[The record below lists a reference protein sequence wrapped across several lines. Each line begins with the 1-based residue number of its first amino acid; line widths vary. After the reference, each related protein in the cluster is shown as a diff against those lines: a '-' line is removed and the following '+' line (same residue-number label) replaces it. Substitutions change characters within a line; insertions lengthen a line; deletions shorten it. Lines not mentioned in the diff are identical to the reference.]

1 MDIKIKKLIYPLLTL
16 SILFTI
22 GCDDDKKEESVDSI
36 IGTWTLSAVCGF
48 EDENCSGTCT
58 DVTAMWLED
67 EGSFSMTFSEGG
79 VGTFVISGEGT
90 DSFSWSGSGPYTL
103 TGDELD
109 GESITV
115 NLSGNSITWNVE
127 DDVCIQYTLTK

>member
-1 MDIKIKKLIYPLLTL
+1 MKKLIYTLLTL

-22 GCDDDKKEESVDSI
+22 CCDDDKKEESVDSI
-36 IGTWTLSAVCGF
+36 IGTWTFSAVCAF
-48 EDENCSGTCT
+48 ADENCSGTCT
-58 DVTAMWLED
+58 DATEEWLD
-67 EGSFSMTFSEGG
+67 IEGGFSMTFSEGG
-79 VGTFVISGEGT
+79 VGTFTYSEGA

-109 GESITV
+109 GQSITV

-127 DDVCIQYTLTK
+127 DDVCIQFTLTK

>member
-1 MDIKIKKLIYPLLTL
+1 MKKLIYTLLTL

-67 EGSFSMTFSEGG
+67 EGSFSMTFSSD
-79 VGTFVISGEGT
+79 GTGT
-90 DSFSWSGSGPYTL
+90 LGDNEESFNWSGSGPYTL
-103 TGDELD
+103 TDG
-109 GESITV
+109 GESITI
-115 NLSGNSITWNVE
+115 NLSGNSITWNIE
-127 DDVCIQYTLTK
+127 DDVCIQFTLTK

>member
-1 MDIKIKKLIYPLLTL
+1 MKKLIYPLLTL

-67 EGSFSMTFSEGG
+67 EGSFSMTFSSD
-79 VGTFVISGEGT
+79 GTGTLGENQV
-90 DSFSWSGSGPYTL
+90 SFNWSGSGPYTF
-103 TGDELD
+103 TTEDED
-109 GESITV
+109 IYTV
-115 NLSGNSITWNVE
+115 NLSENSITWNVE
-127 DDVCIQYTLTK
+127 FDVCIQFTLTK

>member
-1 MDIKIKKLIYPLLTL
+1 MKKLIYPLLTL

-67 EGSFSMTFSEGG
+67 EGSFSMTSSSD
-79 VGTFVISGEGT
+79 GTGTLGDHDAGEVC
-90 DSFSWSGSGPYTL
+90 WSGTKTALLSRVLRTHHHGPPVRL
-103 TGDELD
+103 NVLELKH
-109 GESITV
+109 GLV
-115 NLSGNSITWNVE
+115 V
-127 DDVCIQYTLTK
+127 DD

>member
-1 MDIKIKKLIYPLLTL
+1 MKKLIYPLLTL

-58 DVTAMWLED
+58 DVTEMWLED
-67 EGSFSMTFSEGG
+67 EGSFSMTFSSD
-79 VGTFVISGEGT
+79 GTGTLGENEE
-90 DSFSWSGSGPYTL
+90 SFNWSGSGPYTL
-103 TGDELD
+103 TVD
-109 GESITV
+109 GESTTI
-115 NLSGNSITWNVE
+115 NLSGDSITMNFEYE
-127 DDVCIQYTLTK
+127 DDVCIQFTLTK

>member
-1 MDIKIKKLIYPLLTL
+1 MKKLIYTLLTL

-67 EGSFSMTFSEGG
+67 EGSFSMTFSSD
-79 VGTFVISGEGT
+79 GTGTLGENEE
-90 DSFSWSGSGPYTL
+90 SFNWSGSGPYTL
-103 TGDELD
+103 TVD
-109 GESITV
+109 GESTTI
-115 NLSGNSITWNVE
+115 NLSGDSITMNFEYE
-127 DDVCIQYTLTK
+127 DDVCIQFTLTK

>member
-1 MDIKIKKLIYPLLTL
+1 MKKLIYPLLTL

-48 EDENCSGTCT
+48 EDGNCSGTCT

-67 EGSFSMTFSEGG
+67 EGSFSMTFSSD
-79 VGTFVISGEGT
+79 GTGTLGENEE
-90 DSFSWSGSGPYTL
+90 SFNWSGSGPYTL
-103 TGDELD
+103 TVD
-109 GESITV
+109 GESTTI
-115 NLSGNSITWNVE
+115 NLSGDSITMNFEYE
-127 DDVCIQYTLTK
+127 DDVCIQFTLTK

>member
-1 MDIKIKKLIYPLLTL
+1 MKKLIYPLLTL

-36 IGTWTLSAVCGF
+36 IGTWTLSAVCAF

-67 EGSFSMTFSEGG
+67 EGSFSMTFSSD
-79 VGTFVISGEGT
+79 GTGTLGENQV
-90 DSFSWSGSGPYTL
+90 SFNWSGSGPYTF
-103 TGDELD
+103 TTEDED
-109 GESITV
+109 IYTV
-115 NLSGNSITWNVE
+115 NLSENSITWNVE
-127 DDVCIQYTLTK
+127 QDVCIQFTLTK

>member
-1 MDIKIKKLIYPLLTL
+1 MKKLIYTLLTL

-67 EGSFSMTFSEGG
+67 EGSFSMTFSSDGT
-79 VGTFVISGEGT
+79 GTFGENEE
-90 DSFSWSGSGPYTL
+90 SFNWSGSGPYTF
-103 TGDELD
+103 TTEDED
-109 GESITV
+109 IYTV
-115 NLSGNSITWNVE
+115 NLSENSITWSITWNVE
-127 DDVCIQYTLTK
+127 QDVCIQFTLTK

>member
-1 MDIKIKKLIYPLLTL
+1 MKKLIYPLLTL

-48 EDENCSGTCT
+48 ADENCSGTCT

-79 VGTFVISGEGT
+79 VGTFFISGEGT
-90 DSFSWSGSGPYTL
+90 DSFTWSGSGSGTYTL
-103 TGDELD
+103 TAD
-109 GESITV
+109 GESITI

>member
-1 MDIKIKKLIYPLLTL
+1 MKKLIYPLLTL

-36 IGTWTLSAVCGF
+36 IGTWTLTAVCTF
-48 EDENCSGTCT
+48 ADENCSGTCT
-58 DVTAMWLED
+58 DVTEEFLD
-67 EGSFSMTFSEGG
+67 GEGGFSMTFSEGG
-79 VGTFVISGEGT
+79 GTFTSSEDA
-90 DSFSWSGSGPYTL
+90 DSFIWSGSGPYTL
-103 TGDELD
+103 TLD

-127 DDVCIQYTLTK
+127 DDVCIQFTLTK

>member
-1 MDIKIKKLIYPLLTL
+1 MKKLIYPLLTL

-67 EGSFSMTFSEGG
+67 EGSFSMTFSSD
-79 VGTFVISGEGT
+79 GTGNYLNEE
-90 DSFSWSGSGPYTL
+90 SFNWSGSGPYTL
-103 TGDELD
+103 TAD
-109 GESITV
+109 GESITI
-115 NLSGNSITWNVE
+115 NLSGNSITWNIE
-127 DDVCIQYTLTK
+127 YDVCIQFTLTK

>member
-1 MDIKIKKLIYPLLTL
+1 MKKLIYPLLTL

-22 GCDDDKKEESVDSI
+22 GCDDKKEESVDQI

-67 EGSFSMTFSEGG
+67 EGSFSMTFSSD
-79 VGTFVISGEGT
+79 GTGT
-90 DSFSWSGSGPYTL
+90 LNEESFNWSGSGPYTL
-103 TGDELD
+103 TAD
-109 GESITV
+109 GESITI
-115 NLSGNSITWNVE
+115 NLSGNSITWNIE
-127 DDVCIQYTLTK
+127 DDVCIQFTLTK